1 MALNINRL
9 LNKKAWTGAAV
20 GKALI
25 ASFAHDVRNKGNKD
39 KEPLFTQAEFNRM
52 TDSLQTEQQIGAYLV
67 YEKIYSGCIDSFN
80 RSESFSQQFLHGYYR
95 LLTELDRV
103 MQADHALK
111 AVEEYPLI
119 LSKAQYERIL
129 TAEQEK
135 KRSIETTF
143 NYILFDY
150 LVYCIANIAEAPE
163 AIRKAIEACKKEAV
177 SNSRIL
183 DNYNADMG
191 EGYYIL
197 PDGTESRSC
206 SNEEWQQALQRAY
219 IKWHNL
225 PKDITEQQLKEYI
238 FNYNAAR
245 YLQVIE
251 LLFKGKDALLEWAKE
266 QGFNT
271 EELEQSDI
279 EGFVESVLEHEGSYA
294 KGTIAGTLSTG
305 SLERESYCIWVD
317 IKEAPEGL
325 TKYDIIAE
333 PELLNRYSGGFSDDI
348 PEEQQLEE
356 FIADYPALYKALTAE
371 LKKAL
376 KIKSKPAADKIY
388 TWGELADI
396 GLGFYPS
403 YIEVTDTDIIDYY
416 CSTDTEEE
424 KQKRQRT
431 AFRGIAVIAE
441 GSGYNYN
448 IDKATGDYI
457 EPVNPYTQV
466 MSLDSIGIEDAM
478 QIEGYTSILIAPAAR
493 YLLAYNAFLDIL
505 AASYDIP
512 DIEAGKADLS
522 GLESRIDAY
531 NNLLYMAFEDMAGSK
546 EEKRRKR
553 KLLQDYFSPIDW
565 NSLKPTPEAI
575 EEVTKQLN
583 DLGMGRKAA
592 DKLKTYDAF
601 IDILMGGGAYNE

>member
-9 LNKKAWTGAAV
+9 LNKKAWTGAEV

-129 TAEQEK
+129 AAEQEK
-135 KRSIETTF
+135 KRSTETTF

-183 DNYNADMG
+183 DNYNDDMG

-206 SNEEWQQALQRAY
+206 SNEEWQQALQKAY
-219 IKWHNL
+219 IKEHNL
-225 PKDITEQQLKEYI
+225 PKDITEQELKEYV

-245 YLQVIE
+245 HLQVIE

-266 QGFNT
+266 QGFDT

-279 EGFVESVLEHEGSYA
+279 EDFVERALEHEVSYA

-305 SLERESYCIWVD
+305 SLERESYCKWVD

-348 PEEQQLEE
+348 PEGQQLEE

-424 KQKRQRT
+424 KQKRQRA

-448 IDKATGDYI
+448 IDNVTGDYI

-505 AASYDIP
+505 AVSYDIP

-601 IDILMGGGAYNE
+601 IDMLMGEGGLQ

>member
-9 LNKKAWTGAAV
+9 LNKKAWTGAEV

-129 TAEQEK
+129 AAEQEK
-135 KRSIETTF
+135 KRSTETTF

-150 LVYCIANIAEAPE
+150 LEYCIANIAEAPE

-197 PDGTESRSC
+197 PDGTDSRSC

-219 IKWHNL
+219 IKEHNL
-225 PKDITEQQLKEYI
+225 PKDITEQELKEYA
-238 FNYNAAR
+238 FNYNAER
-245 YLQVIE
+245 HLQIME
-251 LLFKGKDALLEWAKE
+251 LLFKGKDALVEWATE
-266 QGFNT
+266 QGFDT

-279 EGFVESVLEHEGSYA
+279 EDFVEMVLENEGSYA
-294 KGTIAGTLSTG
+294 KGTIADALSTD
-305 SLERESYCIWVD
+305 SLERESYCKWVD

-376 KIKSKPAADKIY
+376 KIKSKPAANKIY

-424 KQKRQRT
+424 KQKRQRA

-505 AASYDIP
+505 AVSYDIP

-583 DLGMGRKAA
+583 DLGIGRKAA

-601 IDILMGGGAYNE
+601 IDILMGEGGLQ

>member
-9 LNKKAWTGAAV
+9 LNKKAWTGAEV

-25 ASFAHDVRNKGNKD
+25 ASFAHDTRNKGNANA
-39 KEPLFTQAEFNRM
+39 EPLFTQADFNRM

-67 YEKIYSGCIDSFN
+67 YEKIYSSCIDSFN
-80 RSESFSQQFLHGYYR
+80 RGQSYEQQFLHGYYR
-95 LLTELDRV
+95 LLMELDRV
-103 MQADHALK
+103 MQADRALK

-119 LSKAQYERIL
+119 LSKSQYEKIL
-129 TAEQEK
+129 AAEKEK
-135 KRSIETTF
+135 KRGIETTF

-150 LVYCIANIAEAPE
+150 LEYCIANIAEAPE

-183 DNYNADMG
+183 ANYNADMG

-206 SNEEWQQALQRAY
+206 NNEEWQQAIQRAY
-219 IKWHNL
+219 IKEHNL
-225 PKDITEQQLKEYI
+225 PKDITEQELKEYV
-238 FNYNAAR
+238 FNYNSSR
-245 YLQVIE
+245 HLKVME
-251 LLFKGKDALLEWAKE
+251 LLFKGKDALLEYAAE

-271 EELEQSDI
+271 EELEETDI
-279 EGFVESVLEHEGSYA
+279 EDFVEEILEESSYFP
-294 KGTIAGTLSTG
+294 TGTLKNALASR
-305 SLERESYCIWVD
+305 SLEKESYCKWITPE
-317 IKEAPEGL
+317 EAPEGL

-371 LKKAL
+371 LKKLL

-396 GLGFYPS
+396 GLGNYSS

-416 CSTDTEEE
+416 CSTDTEEK
-424 KQKRQRT
+424 KQKRKRA

-457 EPVNPYTQV
+457 EPVNPYTEL
-466 MSLDSIGIEDAM
+466 MSLDSMGIEEAM

-505 AASYDIP
+505 AVSYDIP
-512 DIEAGKADLS
+512 DITAGKADLS
-522 GLESRIDAY
+522 GLESKIDAY
-531 NNLLYMAFEDMAGSK
+531 NNLIYLAFENMAGSR

-553 KLLQDYFSPIDW
+553 QLLQDYFSPIDW

-592 DKLKTYDAF
+592 DKLKVFDAF
-601 IDILMGGGAYNE
+601 IDTLMGEGAYNE

>member
-9 LNKKAWTGAAV
+9 LNKKAWTGAEV

-143 NYILFDY
+143 TYILFDY
-150 LVYCIANIAEAPE
+150 LEYCTANIAEAPE
-163 AIRKAIEACKKEAV
+163 AIRKAIEACKREAV

-219 IKWHNL
+219 IKEHNL
-225 PKDITEQQLKEYI
+225 PKDITEQELKDYV

-266 QGFNT
+266 QGFDT

-279 EGFVESVLEHEGSYA
+279 EDFVERILENEGSYA

-305 SLERESYCIWVD
+305 SLERESYCKWVD

-424 KQKRQRT
+424 KQKRQRA

-505 AASYDIP
+505 AVSYDIP

-601 IDILMGGGAYNE
+601 IDILMGDGGLQ

>member
-9 LNKKAWTGAAV
+9 LTKKAWTGAEV

-103 MQADHALK
+103 IQADHALK

-143 NYILFDY
+143 NYMLFDY
-150 LVYCIANIAEAPE
+150 LAYCIANIAEAPE

-206 SNEEWQQALQRAY
+206 SNEEWRQALQRAY
-219 IKWHNL
+219 IKEHNL
-225 PKDITEQQLKEYI
+225 PKDITEQGLKEYA

-245 YLQVIE
+245 HLQIME
-251 LLFKGKDALLEWAKE
+251 LLFKGKDALVEWATE
-266 QGFNT
+266 QGFDA

-279 EGFVESVLEHEGSYA
+279 EDFVEMVLEYDSSYA

-305 SLERESYCIWVD
+305 SLEKESYCKWVD

-424 KQKRQRT
+424 KQKRQRA

-505 AASYDIP
+505 AVSYDIP

-522 GLESRIDAY
+522 VLESRIDAY

-553 KLLQDYFSPIDW
+553 KLLRDYFSPIDW
-565 NSLKPTPEAI
+565 TSLKPTPEAI

-583 DLGMGRKAA
+583 DLGIGRKAA

-601 IDILMGGGAYNE
+601 IDILMGEGAYNG

>member
-9 LNKKAWTGAAV
+9 LNKKAWTGAEV

-80 RSESFSQQFLHGYYR
+80 RSESFTQQFLHGYYR

-103 MQADHALK
+103 MQADQALK

-129 TAEQEK
+129 AAEQEK
-135 KRSIETTF
+135 KKSIETTF
-143 NYILFDY
+143 NHILFDY
-150 LVYCIANIAEAPE
+150 LEYCIANIAEAPE

-219 IKWHNL
+219 IKEHNL
-225 PKDITEQQLKEYI
+225 PKDITEQELKDYV

-266 QGFNT
+266 QGFDT

-279 EGFVESVLEHEGSYA
+279 EDFVERVLEHEGSYA
-294 KGTIAGTLSTG
+294 KGTIADTLSTG
-305 SLERESYCIWVD
+305 SLERESYCKWVD

-333 PELLNRYSGGFSDDI
+333 PELLNRYSGGFSDDT

-356 FIADYPALYKALTAE
+356 FTADYPALYKALTAE

-376 KIKSKPAADKIY
+376 KIKSKPATDKIY

-416 CSTDTEEE
+416 CATDTEEE
-424 KQKRQRT
+424 KQKRQRA

-478 QIEGYTSILIAPAAR
+478 QIEGYTSILIAPAAK

-505 AASYDIP
+505 AVSYDIP

-531 NNLLYMAFEDMAGSK
+531 NNLLYMAFEGMAGSK

-565 NSLKPTPEAI
+565 NSLKPTSEAI

>member
-9 LNKKAWTGAAV
+9 LNKKAWTGAEV

-129 TAEQEK
+129 AAEQEK
-135 KRSIETTF
+135 KRSTETTF

-206 SNEEWQQALQRAY
+206 SNEEWQQGLQKAY
-219 IKWHNL
+219 IKEHNL
-225 PKDITEQQLKEYI
+225 PKDITEQELKEYA

-245 YLQVIE
+245 HLQVIE

-266 QGFNT
+266 QGFDT

-279 EGFVESVLEHEGSYA
+279 EDFVERVLEHEGSYA

-305 SLERESYCIWVD
+305 SLERESYCKWVD

-348 PEEQQLEE
+348 PEGQQLEE

-424 KQKRQRT
+424 KQKRQRA

-505 AASYDIP
+505 AVSYDIP

-531 NNLLYMAFEDMAGSK
+531 NNLLYMAFDDMAGSK

-565 NSLKPTPEAI
+565 NSLKPAPEAI

>member
-9 LNKKAWTGAAV
+9 LNKKAWTGAEV

-177 SNSRIL
+177 SNIRIL

-225 PKDITEQQLKEYI
+225 PKDITEQQLEEYI

-245 YLQVIE
+245 YLQVME

-266 QGFNT
+266 QGFDT

-305 SLERESYCIWVD
+305 SLERESYCKWVD

-403 YIEVTDTDIIDYY
+403 YIEVTDADIIDYY

-424 KQKRQRT
+424 KQKRQRA

-505 AASYDIP
+505 AVTYDIP

>member
-9 LNKKAWTGAAV
+9 LNKKAWTGAEV
-20 GKALI
+20 GKILI
-25 ASFAHDVRNKGNKD
+25 ASFAHDTRNKGNAKA
-39 KEPLFTQAEFNRM
+39 EPLFTQADFNRM
-52 TDSLQTEQQIGAYLV
+52 TDSLKTEQQIGAYLV
-67 YEKIYSGCIDSFN
+67 YEKIYSSCIDSFN
-80 RSESFSQQFLHGYYR
+80 IGQAYEQQFLHGYYR
-95 LLTELDRV
+95 LLMELDRV
-103 MQADHALK
+103 MQADRALK

-119 LSKAQYERIL
+119 LSKSQYDKILAEEKER
-129 TAEQEK
+129 
-135 KRSIETTF
+135 KRRIKTIF
-143 NYILFDY
+143 KDILFDY
-150 LVYCIANIAEAPE
+150 LDYCIANITEAPG

-183 DNYNADMG
+183 ANYNADIG
-191 EGYYIL
+191 EGCYYIL

-219 IKWHNL
+219 IEKHNL
-225 PKDITEQQLKEYI
+225 PKDITEQGLKDYVL
-238 FNYNAAR
+238 NR
-245 YLQVIE
+245 YLKVME
-251 LLFKGKDALLEWAKE
+251 LFFKEKDSLLEYAAE

-271 EELEQSDI
+271 EGKDI
-279 EGFVESVLEHEGSYA
+279 DYFVEDILEGSP
-294 KGTIAGTLSTG
+294 
-305 SLERESYCIWVD
+305 LEKESYCKRI
-317 IKEAPEGL
+317 IPEEAPEGL
-325 TKYDIIAE
+325 TKYDIISDI
-333 PELLNRYSGGFSDDI
+333 ELLLRYSGGISDDI

-376 KIKSKPAADKIY
+376 KIKRKPAANKKY

-396 GLGFYPS
+396 GLGNYPS
-403 YIEVTDTDIIDYY
+403 YIKVTDADIIEHY

-424 KQKRQRT
+424 KQKRMRA
-431 AFRGIAVIAE
+431 AFRGIAIISE

-448 IDKATGDYI
+448 IDEATGDYI
-457 EPVNPYTQV
+457 EPVNPYTEL
-466 MSLDSIGIEDAM
+466 MSLDSIGREDAI
-478 QIEGYTSILIAPAAR
+478 QIEGYTRVLIAPAAK

-512 DIEAGKADLS
+512 DIIAGKADLR
-522 GLESRIDAY
+522 GLESKIDAY
-531 NNLLYMAFEDMAGSK
+531 NKLLYLAFENVAGSI

-553 KLLQDYFSPIDW
+553 QLLRDYFSPIDW

-592 DKLKTYDAF
+592 DKLKVFQTF
-601 IDILMGGGAYNE
+601 IDTLMGEGAYNEQ

>member
-9 LNKKAWTGAAV
+9 LNKKAWTGAEV

-129 TAEQEK
+129 AAEQEK
-135 KRSIETTF
+135 KRSTETTF

-183 DNYNADMG
+183 DNYNADIG

-206 SNEEWQQALQRAY
+206 SNEEWQQALQKAY
-219 IKWHNL
+219 IKEHNL
-225 PKDITEQQLKEYI
+225 PKDITEQELKEYV

-245 YLQVIE
+245 HLQVIE

-266 QGFNT
+266 QGFDT

-279 EGFVESVLEHEGSYA
+279 EDFVERVLEHEGSYA
-294 KGTIAGTLSTG
+294 KGTIAGSLSTG
-305 SLERESYCIWVD
+305 SLERESYCKWVD

-348 PEEQQLEE
+348 PEGQQLEE

-403 YIEVTDTDIIDYY
+403 YIEVTDTDIINYY

-424 KQKRQRT
+424 KQKRQRA

-448 IDKATGDYI
+448 IDNVTGDYI

-505 AASYDIP
+505 AVSYDIP

-583 DLGMGRKAA
+583 DLGIGRKAA

-601 IDILMGGGAYNE
+601 IDILMGEGGLQ

>member
-9 LNKKAWTGAAV
+9 LNKKAWTGAEV

-52 TDSLQTEQQIGAYLV
+52 TDSLQTEQQIGTYLV

-95 LLTELDRV
+95 LLNELDRV

-163 AIRKAIEACKKEAV
+163 AIRKAIETCKKEAV

-183 DNYNADMG
+183 NNYNADMG

-206 SNEEWQQALQRAY
+206 SSEEWQQALQRAY
-219 IKWHNL
+219 IKEHNL
-225 PKDITEQQLKEYI
+225 PKDITEQELKEYA

-245 YLQVIE
+245 HLQIME
-251 LLFKGKDALLEWAKE
+251 LLFKGKDALVEWATE
-266 QGFNT
+266 QGFDT

-279 EGFVESVLEHEGSYA
+279 EDFVEMVLENGGSYA
-294 KGTIAGTLSTG
+294 KGTIADALSTG
-305 SLERESYCIWVD
+305 SLERESYCKWVD

-424 KQKRQRT
+424 KQKRQRA

-505 AASYDIP
+505 AVSYDIP

-531 NNLLYMAFEDMAGSK
+531 NNLLYMAFDGMAGSK

-565 NSLKPTPEAI
+565 NSLKPTSEAI

-583 DLGMGRKAA
+583 NLGMGRKAA

-601 IDILMGGGAYNE
+601 LDILMGEGAYNE

>member
-9 LNKKAWTGAAV
+9 LNKKAWTGAEV

-80 RSESFSQQFLHGYYR
+80 RSESFTQQFLHGYYR

-129 TAEQEK
+129 AAEQEK

-143 NYILFDY
+143 NHILFDY
-150 LVYCIANIAEAPE
+150 LEYCIANIAEAPE

-219 IKWHNL
+219 IKEHNL
-225 PKDITEQQLKEYI
+225 PKDITEQELKDYV

-266 QGFNT
+266 QGFDT

-279 EGFVESVLEHEGSYA
+279 EDFVERVLEHEGSYA
-294 KGTIAGTLSTG
+294 KGTIADTLSTG
-305 SLERESYCIWVD
+305 SLERESYCKWVD

-333 PELLNRYSGGFSDDI
+333 PELLNRYSGGFSDDT

-376 KIKSKPAADKIY
+376 KIKSKPATDKIY

-416 CSTDTEEE
+416 CATDTEEE
-424 KQKRQRT
+424 KQKRQRA

-478 QIEGYTSILIAPAAR
+478 QIEGYTSILIAPAAK

-505 AASYDIP
+505 AVSYDIP

-531 NNLLYMAFEDMAGSK
+531 NNLLYMAFEGMAGSK

-565 NSLKPTPEAI
+565 NSLKPTSEAI

>member
-9 LNKKAWTGAAV
+9 LNKKAWTGAEV

-67 YEKIYSGCIDSFN
+67 YEKIYSSCIDSFN

-129 TAEQEK
+129 AAEQEK
-135 KRSIETTF
+135 KRSTETTF

-183 DNYNADMG
+183 DNYNDDMG

-206 SNEEWQQALQRAY
+206 SNEEWQQALQKAY
-219 IKWHNL
+219 IKEHNL
-225 PKDITEQQLKEYI
+225 PKDITEQELKEYV

-245 YLQVIE
+245 HLQVME

-266 QGFNT
+266 QGFDT

-279 EGFVESVLEHEGSYA
+279 EDFVERVLEHEVSYA

-305 SLERESYCIWVD
+305 SLERENYCKWVD

-424 KQKRQRT
+424 KQKRQRA

-441 GSGYNYN
+441 GSGCNCN

-505 AASYDIP
+505 AVSYDIP

-531 NNLLYMAFEDMAGSK
+531 NNLLYMAFEGMAGSK

-553 KLLQDYFSPIDW
+553 KLLQDYFSTIDW

-601 IDILMGGGAYNE
+601 IDILMGEGAYNG

>member
-9 LNKKAWTGAAV
+9 LNKKAWTGAEV

-39 KEPLFTQAEFNRM
+39 KEPLFTQADFNRM

-80 RSESFSQQFLHGYYR
+80 RGESFSQQFLHGYYR
-95 LLTELDRV
+95 LLMELDRV
-103 MQADHALK
+103 MQADRALK

-129 TAEQEK
+129 AAEREK

-150 LVYCIANIAEAPE
+150 LEYCITNIAEAPE

-183 DNYNADMG
+183 ANYNADMG

-219 IKWHNL
+219 IKEHNL
-225 PKDITEQQLKEYI
+225 SKDITEQELIDYV
-238 FNYNAAR
+238 FNHNTAR
-245 YLQVIE
+245 HLQIIE
-251 LLFKGKDALLEWAKE
+251 LLFKGKDALLEYA
-266 QGFNT
+266 T
-271 EELEQSDI
+271 EHGYDTAELEETDI
-279 EGFVESVLEHEGSYA
+279 EDFVEEILEENAY
-294 KGTIAGTLSTG
+294 LSTG
-305 SLERESYCIWVD
+305 SLKDALASRSLEKESYCKWVD
-317 IKEAPEGL
+317 ITEAPEAL

-376 KIKSKPAADKIY
+376 KIKRKPAADKIY

-424 KQKRQRT
+424 KQKRKRV

-448 IDKATGDYI
+448 IDKTTGDYI
-457 EPVNPYTQV
+457 EPVNPYAQIK
-466 MSLDSIGIEDAM
+466 SLDGIGTEDAM

-493 YLLAYNAFLDIL
+493 YLFAYNAFLDIL
-505 AASYDIP
+505 AVSYDIP

-522 GLESRIDAY
+522 GLERKIDAY
-531 NNLLYMAFEDMAGSK
+531 NDLLYIAFEGMAGSK

-592 DKLKTYDAF
+592 DKLKVYDAF
-601 IDILMGGGAYNE
+601 IDILMGEGAYND

>member
-9 LNKKAWTGAAV
+9 LNKKAWTGAEV

-39 KEPLFTQAEFNRM
+39 KEPLFTQADFNRM

-80 RSESFSQQFLHGYYR
+80 RGESFSQQFLHGYYR
-95 LLTELDRV
+95 LLMELDRV

-129 TAEQEK
+129 AAEQEK

-150 LVYCIANIAEAPE
+150 LEYCIANIAEAPE

-219 IKWHNL
+219 IKEHNL
-225 PKDITEQQLKEYI
+225 PKDITEQELKDYV

-245 YLQVIE
+245 HLQVME
-251 LLFKGKDALLEWAKE
+251 LLFKGKDALLEWATE
-266 QGFNT
+266 QGFDT

-279 EGFVESVLEHEGSYA
+279 EDFVESILEYEGSYA

-305 SLERESYCIWVD
+305 SLERESYCKWVD

-376 KIKSKPAADKIY
+376 KVKSKPAADKIY

-424 KQKRQRT
+424 KQKRQRA

-457 EPVNPYTQV
+457 EPVNPYTQI

-505 AASYDIP
+505 AVSYDIP

-522 GLESRIDAY
+522 GLESKIDAY
-531 NNLLYMAFEDMAGSK
+531 NNLLYMAFEGMAGSK

-592 DKLKTYDAF
+592 DKLKIYDAF
-601 IDILMGGGAYNE
+601 IDILMGEGAYNE

>member
-9 LNKKAWTGAAV
+9 LNKKAWTGAEV

-80 RSESFSQQFLHGYYR
+80 RSESFTQQFLHGYYR

-103 MQADHALK
+103 MQAAQALK

-129 TAEQEK
+129 AAEQEK
-135 KRSIETTF
+135 KKSIETTF
-143 NYILFDY
+143 NHILFDY
-150 LVYCIANIAEAPE
+150 LEYCIANIAEAPE

-219 IKWHNL
+219 IKEHNL
-225 PKDITEQQLKEYI
+225 PKDITEQELKDYV

-266 QGFNT
+266 QGFDT

-279 EGFVESVLEHEGSYA
+279 EDFVERVLEHEGSYA
-294 KGTIAGTLSTG
+294 KGTIADTLSTG
-305 SLERESYCIWVD
+305 SLERESYCKWVD

-333 PELLNRYSGGFSDDI
+333 PELLNRYSGGFSDDT

-356 FIADYPALYKALTAE
+356 FTADYPALYKALTAE

-376 KIKSKPAADKIY
+376 KIKSKPATDKIY

-416 CSTDTEEE
+416 CATDTEEE
-424 KQKRQRT
+424 KQKRQRA

-478 QIEGYTSILIAPAAR
+478 QIEGYTSILIAPAAK

-505 AASYDIP
+505 AVSYDIP

-531 NNLLYMAFEDMAGSK
+531 NNLLYMAFEGMAGSK

-565 NSLKPTPEAI
+565 NSLKPTSEAI